1 MSGIDEIKLAFN
13 PQNLLALNIILG
25 VLMFGVA
32 LDIRVADFVRI
43 ARDPRGPLVGLAAQ
57 LLKARSKV
65 RKLKNP
71 YAFPGR
77 LYSHA
82 EFPRA
87 GWDGAI
93 EKAKI
98 NNFTF
103 HDCRHSAASELAMNG
118 ASLHEIAAVLG
129 HKTLAMVQ
137 RYAHL
142 SEQHTMSVVERMNK
156 AVFGE

>member
-1 MSGIDEIKLAFN
+1 M
-13 PQNLLALNIILG
+13 
-25 VLMFGVA
+25 
-32 LDIRVADFVRI
+32 LD
-43 ARDPRGPLVGLAAQ
+43 Q
-57 LLKARSKV
+57 HSKV
-65 RKLKNP
+65 RKLSNP
-71 YAFPGR
+71 HVFPGR
-77 LYSHA
+77 LHTHA

-93 EKAKI
+93 EKAGI
-98 NNFTF
+98 ENFTF

-142 SEQHTMSVVERMNK
+142 SEQHTMLVVERMNN
-156 AVFGE
+156 AVFGDQ